1 MKIEVLFPEFCN
13 LYGDTQNMRYL
24 KQCMPEAEFIETS
37 LAEEPVF
44 AKEKVDLIYLG
55 PMKERTQEKVI
66 KKLLPY
72 KERIQEL
79 IENNTIFL
87 FTGNALE
94 VLGEYIENEDGSKIE
109 AVGIFDVH
117 AKRDMLNRY
126 NGMVLGEVENIE
138 IVGFK
143 ATFSFLYGNNE
154 DKYFFET
161 KKGIGLNKES
171 KLEGIR
177 KNNFIGTYI
186 IGPIL
191 IINPLFTK
199 YLMKLMG
206 VENPE
211 LKFEKIAMEAYEA
224 RLAEFKS
231 SKVQ

>member
-24 KQCMPEAEFIETS
+24 KQCMPEAEFVETS
-37 LAEEPVF
+37 LDEEPAF
-44 AKEKVDLIYLG
+44 SKENVDLIYLG
-55 PMKERTQEKVI
+55 SMKERTQEKVI

-72 KERIQEL
+72 KEKIEEL
-79 IENNTIFL
+79 IENNTVFL

-94 VLGEYIENEDGSKIE
+94 VLGEYIQNEDGSKIE
-109 AVGIFDVH
+109 ALGIFKTY

-126 NGMVLGEVENIE
+126 NGKVFGKVEDME

-143 ATFSFLYGNNE
+143 ATFSLSYGNNE
-154 DKYFFET
+154 NEHFFKAE
-161 KKGIGLNKES
+161 KGIGINKES

-199 YLMKLMG
+199 YIMKLIG

-211 LKFEKIAMEAYEA
+211 LKFEEMAIEAYTA
-224 RLAEFKS
+224 RLEEFKS
-231 SKVQ
+231 IH